1 MKRIIIILILIL
13 LIPTNLNA
21 NGMDFDSD
29 DGNIK
34 ISLPILVKY
43 SRNIATKAKALN
55 KVEIKEK
62 NESYS
67 DEYVEVTVYK
77 PVIAI
82 NNNHYSEEL
91 INLKINN
98 IINEFQ
104 NKIQEESKRDN
115 LYNIENGF
123 PLKQYIVNVNYT
135 IHLNKDNILSLTLS
149 LYSYT
154 GGAHGSS
161 KDISLNIDT
170 NTGKNGVIKDF
181 LGNNDYDEI
190 ILREIKAIVKKNPD
204 MYFEDEINKLN
215 KLPYNQKFYLT
226 DDSIVVYF
234 DEYEIA
240 PYVAGSPKFSI
251 PLDKFPEGLNKINI
265 KEEVPII
272 STEYIYNKE
281 NEVNKC
287 LFLPYIS
294 NYSEDNKYKAIN
306 TALKENI
313 LKMIY
318 KIEMG
323 VNNGDNIVL
332 KGITSYFST
341 FFNDENEI
349 KILITCIG
357 NNKNSEIIN
366 SITNEYVIDLKH
378 SIVKLVNSY

>member
-13 LIPTNLNA
+13 LIPINLNV

-43 SRNIATKAKALN
+43 SSNIATKAKEVN

-67 DEYVEVTVYK
+67 NKYIDVTVYK

-82 NNNHYSEEL
+82 NNNNYSEEL
-91 INLKINN
+91 INLKIDN
-98 IINEFQ
+98 IINEFK
-104 NKIQEESKRDN
+104 NKIEEESKRDN

-170 NTGKNGVIKDF
+170 NTGRSGVINDF

-251 PLDKFPEGLNKINI
+251 PLNKFPEGVNKINI
-265 KEEVPII
+265 EEEVPII
-272 STEYIYNKE
+272 STECIYDKDNKI
-281 NEVNKC
+281 NRC
-287 LFLPYIS
+287 LFLPHIS
-294 NYSEDNKYKAIN
+294 NYSENNNYKEIN
-306 TALKENI
+306 NTLKENI
-313 LKMIY
+313 FKMIC
-318 KIEMG
+318 KIETEI
-323 VNNGDNIVL
+323 NNEENVVL

-349 KILITCIG
+349 KILITCVG

-378 SIVKLVNSY
+378 GTVKLVN